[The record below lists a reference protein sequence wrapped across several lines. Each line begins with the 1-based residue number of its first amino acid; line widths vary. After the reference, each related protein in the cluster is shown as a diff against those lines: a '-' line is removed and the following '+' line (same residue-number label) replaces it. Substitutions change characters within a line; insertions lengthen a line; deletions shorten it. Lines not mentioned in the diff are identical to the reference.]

1 MTASGA
7 QSSLPKMPL
16 IIYVFEVKVTIKR
29 SSDVKRIAVE
39 VRSTFFALISIL
51 IIFNINVLIVVLHN
65 KILSIY

>member
-1 MTASGA
+1 
-7 QSSLPKMPL
+7 MPL

-51 IIFNINVLIVVLHN
+51 IIFNINVLIVELHN